1 MLLSNPTTFRRVVE
15 GVAMIAAPLMFVLAE
30 LLHGHFESD
39 AGAYL
44 DVISSNTGRWYAAHA
59 LVLTGLMLVVPAFLG
74 VARLLDPHKP
84 ALANLGRLAL
94 IPGVIALT
102 AVVGME
108 LVAWQMAQLS
118 TERATMVT
126 LWENTAEN
134 AGIVPLILVALLFP
148 TAWLLA
154 GIGLY
159 SARIVPVWSAVLVGL
174 AQMVGIVGELAE
186 APKWLAVAAQVAF
199 ALALVPIGS
208 RILRGTDRVHVTET
222 HPASTTSY

>member
-1 MLLSNPTTFRRVVE
+1 MFLSDPTTFRRTVA
-15 GVAMIAAPLMFVLAE
+15 GVAMIAAPLVFVLAE
-30 LLHGHFESD
+30 LLHGHFEND
-39 AGAYL
+39 PGAYL

-59 LVLTGLMLVVPAFLG
+59 LVLAALVLAVPAYLG
-74 VARLLDPHKP
+74 VARLLDEQKS

-102 AVVGME
+102 AFVGME

-134 AGIVPLILVALLFP
+134 AGIAPLILVALLFP
-148 TAWLLA
+148 VAWLLA

-159 SARIVPVWSAVLVGL
+159 SARIVPLWSAALVGL

-186 APKWLAVAAQVAF
+186 APKWLAVAAQVGF
-199 ALALVPIGS
+199 AVGLVPIGV
-208 RILRGTDRVHVTET
+208 RLLRGSADLRAPQTRT
-222 HPASTTSY
+222 ASATG

>member
-1 MLLSNPTTFRRVVE
+1 MFLSNPTTFRRVVE
-15 GVAMIAAPLMFVLAE
+15 GVAMIAAPLVLVLAE
-30 LLHGHFESD
+30 LLHGRLENDSS
-39 AGAYL
+39 AYL

-94 IPGVIALT
+94 FPGVIALT

-118 TERATMVT
+118 AERETMVT

-134 AGIVPLILVALLFP
+134 AGIVLLIAIALLFP
-148 TAWLLA
+148 VAWLLA

-159 SARIVPVWSAVLVGL
+159 SARIVPVWGAALVGL
-174 AQMVGIVGELAE
+174 AQTVGIVGELAE
-186 APKWLAVAAQVAF
+186 APKWLAVVAQVAF
-199 ALALVPIGS
+199 ALGLVPIGI
-208 RILRGTDRVHVTET
+208 RVLRGSADVHATQT
-222 HPASTTSY
+222 RAASATS